1 MAIIPFKDAEANCD
15 KSSVSLPGKLSPI
28 LRLATGEH
36 IRRFETPDSNLFIIF
51 PYELADGKAMVIT
64 PEDFAS
70 KHSIA
75 FQYLEKFAND
85 LRKRDMGSL
94 DKPTWYEYSR
104 TQNLSKQQQS
114 KLLIAGTAP
123 ELRVSLDADGHVAA
137 NDKRVYTVNSD
148 NLDELKF
155 LLGIL
160 NSKVIDFIF
169 RRIARPKVGGFFDI
183 EKQFIAPLPIPD
195 ATNNQKTDIAAQAE
209 ALQRLTTKRRDLA
222 ARIAKRAASLKKKKR
237 HVQWLFPDLPSL
249 GDLEGAA
256 PQGSDTR
263 EKRAWAKAK
272 LTEAATEKYEE
283 ITRILDPTVS
293 MSAKFND
300 NELFFFIDQTP
311 VISGIW
317 LDDNEGSFIAA
328 QWANFAAVFNIT
340 EKTDGKK
347 ICEALSQI
355 GETDNAALRGQI
367 INLQDELTKLD
378 TNITTKEQEL
388 DEEIFGLYELNE
400 EEIDLIQKD
409 RL

>member
-1 MAIIPFKDAEANCD
+1 
-15 KSSVSLPGKLSPI
+15 
-28 LRLATGEH
+28 
-36 IRRFETPDSNLFIIF
+36 
-51 PYELADGKAMVIT
+51 
-64 PEDFAS
+64 
-70 KHSIA
+70 
-75 FQYLEKFAND
+75 
-85 LRKRDMGSL
+85 
-94 DKPTWYEYSR
+94 
-104 TQNLSKQQQS
+104 
-114 KLLIAGTAP
+114 
-123 ELRVSLDADGHVAA
+123 
-137 NDKRVYTVNSD
+137 
-148 NLDELKF
+148 
-155 LLGIL
+155 
-160 NSKVIDFIF
+160 
-169 RRIARPKVGGFFDI
+169 
-183 EKQFIAPLPIPD
+183 LPIPD